1 MGEQVRNEM
10 TRPEADVGPVATNLL
25 RDRARLA
32 ARRARER
39 HDMLDENRVSSPD
52 PHQLLEARD
61 TLARLAQAVGTLSLR
76 RQRIFLIH
84 RREHLTYAAIAKETV
99 QREKGVEK
107 TMDKALME
115 LRRELA
121 R

>member
-32 ARRARER
+32 GRRARER

-61 TLARLAQAVGTLSLR
+61 TLARLEQAVGKLSLR
-76 RQRIFLIH
+76 RQRIFLLH
-84 RREHLTYAAIAKETV
+84 RLAHLTYAELAKE
-99 QREKGVEK
+99 RSE
-107 TMDKALME
+107 
-115 LRRELA
+115 RRRVGKECVSTC
-121 R
+121 RSRWSQYH